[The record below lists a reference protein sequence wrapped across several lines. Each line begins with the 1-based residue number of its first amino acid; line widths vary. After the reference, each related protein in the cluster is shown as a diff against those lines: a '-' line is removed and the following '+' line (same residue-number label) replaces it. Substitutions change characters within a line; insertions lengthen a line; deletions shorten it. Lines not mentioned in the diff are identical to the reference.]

1 MDLDAINS
9 PVEINLLISFF
20 SLNSYSKL
28 CQTKDS
34 KEIFSILSDFFEL
47 TGAIIESNNGKI
59 IKWTGDGALAVFQE
73 DNIRNGIAA
82 LLECREKANERFAQR
97 GLPLEMVIKAN
108 FGRVTCGRLGTKS
121 SEQLDVIG
129 AAVNTAARLSSS
141 GLTITS
147 AVFEKLDGKAKEL
160 FKEYASG
167 WYALFETNSRPAT

>member
-59 IKWTGDGALAVFQE
+59 IKWTGDGALAVFQD
-73 DNIRNGIAA
+73 DNISNGIAA
-82 LLECREKANERFAQR
+82 LLECRKKANERFAQQ

-121 SEQLDVIG
+121 SKQLDVIG
-129 AAVNTAARLSSS
+129 VAVNTTAKLSSS

-147 AVFEKLDGKAKEL
+147 AVFEKLGRKEKSQ
-160 FKEYASG
+160 FKKDTSG
-167 WYALFETNSRPAT
+167 GYMII